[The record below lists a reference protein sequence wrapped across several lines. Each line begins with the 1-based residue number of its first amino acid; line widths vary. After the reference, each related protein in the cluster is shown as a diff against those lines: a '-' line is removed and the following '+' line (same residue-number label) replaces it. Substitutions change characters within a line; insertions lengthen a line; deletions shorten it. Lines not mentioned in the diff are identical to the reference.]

1 MTTIEHAALLEF
13 LTRSLDPS
21 AQRELAGALWRSAEA
36 AAPIVT
42 KAASS
47 AKSPHGVALAF
58 ADDRPAVHLSRVD
71 AVRLAV
77 TLARDAGEGDPLAP
91 LRPAGVLGRG
101 ALTEALPERVVE
113 MVLER
118 VNADCREIARLRAAL
133 AERDARQPAAGEGR
147 RKRLAHLEGK
157 VEDLGR
163 ALRDALADKAR
174 AVCDAHRNDA
184 PSPSPDLATLDTSHV
199 RDAWAL
205 LATNLGLVRRRLS
218 EGRPA
223 ADVLPSLDLCLRA
236 SGVIDALT
244 RRMHPDEEGPVC
256 ALRPS
261 PEREKSLA
269 SRLWCK
275 AIELERRT
283 DDLDALACDGDLEPA
298 RDVAA
303 LLREAA
309 GVLRA
314 RDGGAA

>member
-1 MTTIEHAALLEF
+1 MTTTIDPTALLEA
-13 LTRSLDPS
+13 LVRSLDPS
-21 AQRELAGALWRSAEA
+21 AQRELASELWRSAETT
-36 AAPIVT
+36 APIVL

-47 AKSPHGVALAF
+47 AKSPHGVVLAF
-58 ADDRPAVHLSRVD
+58 ADVRPAVHLSCKD
-71 AVRLAV
+71 AARLAV

-101 ALTEALPERVVE
+101 ALTEAVPERVVE

-118 VNADCREIARLRAAL
+118 VNADRREIARLRAAL

-157 VEDLGR
+157 VEDLGC
-163 ALRDALADKAR
+163 ALRVALEVNTNFKT
-174 AVCDAHRNDA
+174 HRNA
-184 PSPSPDLATLDTSHV
+184 TPDLATLDTSHV

-236 SGVIDALT
+236 SGVIDVLT

-261 PEREKSLA
+261 PDREADLA
-269 SRLWCK
+269 SRLWCR
-275 AIELERRT
+275 AIELERRA
-283 DDLDALACDGDLEPA
+283 DALVDLDSG
-298 RDVAA
+298 RDVDAQIVRDAAA

-309 GVLRA
+309 AVLRV
-314 RDGGAA
+314 RDGSTM